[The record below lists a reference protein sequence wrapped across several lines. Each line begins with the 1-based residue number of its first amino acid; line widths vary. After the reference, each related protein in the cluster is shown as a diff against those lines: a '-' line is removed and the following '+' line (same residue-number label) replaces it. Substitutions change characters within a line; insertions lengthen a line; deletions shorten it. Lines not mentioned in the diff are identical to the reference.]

1 MRRLRDR
8 FKFEIERLI
17 LRGPVPRLLVIA
29 LAIVLISLGA
39 GWIVFE
45 LTGGF
50 PRLAE
55 AVWWAFLRLTDPG
68 YLGDDEGNVLR
79 VVSTVVTILGY
90 VLFLGALI
98 AIMTQWLN
106 ATLNRLQQ
114 GLTPI
119 AQNDHIVILG
129 WTNRT
134 ATIIEEL
141 LLSEERVR
149 RFLRTHHTRKLRMAV
164 LIEDLRPEV
173 VQELRER
180 LGPLWDYRKIIFRSG
195 TPLRLDHLDRVDF
208 SNAAAI
214 LLPFPD
220 FARDNA
226 FARDER
232 TIKILLSIDSAAR
245 QKKRGDMPQ
254 VVVEV
259 LDGRNVSLA
268 RRAYSGPL
276 QILASDL
283 LVSRLIAQNIRH
295 AGLSG
300 VFSELLTHSE
310 GNEIY
315 IRDAGAVAGAA
326 AGQLRDAFADAVFL
340 GLLRRGESPRLNPA
354 HDVRIEAGDRL
365 ILMARTYAQT
375 APLRALPAPRTVVRA
390 AANPLTSKPLRRVL
404 LLGWN
409 HKVPA
414 LVAELGTYR
423 GEAFEID
430 LVSLVST
437 TERETLFHRYG
448 VGGSAQRVRH
458 LEADFT
464 SMTDLAALEPA
475 RYDNIVILASEWK
488 ESEVESDART
498 ILGFLMLEELL
509 STADAHPEVL
519 VELMDHENV
528 PLLRGRADVLISPL
542 LLSHMLTQ
550 VALRPDLRQVFDEMF
565 GPGGAEIFLRPALD
579 VARAGERLTFRELAD
594 RVHGG
599 GETALGVR
607 SRDGSL
613 ALNPP
618 KESVWSF
625 GAGDEVV
632 VLTQT

>member
-17 LRGPVPRLLVIA
+17 LRGPVSRMLVIA
-29 LAIVLISLGA
+29 LTIVLISVGA

-45 LTGGF
+45 LTGRF

-79 VVSTVVTILGY
+79 VVSTIVTILGY
-90 VLFLGALI
+90 VVFLGALI

-106 ATLNRLQQ
+106 ATLHRLQQ

-141 LLSEERVR
+141 ILSEERVR
-149 RFLRTHHTRKLRMAV
+149 RFLRLHQARRLRMAV
-164 LIEDLRPEV
+164 LIEDLRPEIV
-173 VQELRER
+173 HELRER

-208 SNAAAI
+208 ANAAAI

-220 FARDNA
+220 FARDNT

-232 TIKILLSIDSAAR
+232 TIKTLLSIDSAAR
-245 QKKRGDMPQ
+245 QKKRGGMPQ

-315 IRDAGAVAGAA
+315 VRDAAELAGATC
-326 AGQLRDAFADAVFL
+326 GQLRDAFPDAVFL
-340 GLLRRGESPRLNPA
+340 GLLRKGETPLLNPSETQRA
-354 HDVRIEAGDRL
+354 EAGDRL
-365 ILMARTYAQT
+365 ILAATSYART
-375 APLRALPAPRTVVRA
+375 APLRALLPARTIPRA
-390 AANPLTSKPLRRVL
+390 AANPLPAKPLRRIL

-414 LVAELGTYR
+414 LIAELGTYR
-423 GEAFEID
+423 GERFEID

-437 TERETLFHRYG
+437 SERETLFHRYG
-448 VGGSAQRVRH
+448 VDASGQAVRH
-458 LEADFT
+458 VEADFT
-464 SMTDLAALEPA
+464 SMTDLTALEPS
-475 RYDNIVILASEWK
+475 RYDNVVILASEWK

-509 STADAHPEVL
+509 STAENRPEVL
-519 VELMDHENV
+519 VELMDQENV

-550 VALRPDLRQVFDEMF
+550 VALRPDLRQVFDEIF
-565 GPGGAEIFLRPALD
+565 GPGGAEIFLRPASD
-579 VARAGERLTFRELAD
+579 VIRAGERVTFQELAD
-594 RVHGG
+594 RLHSA
-599 GETALGVR
+599 GEIALGLR
-607 SRDGSL
+607 GRDGSL
-613 ALNPP
+613 SLNPP
-618 KESVWSF
+618 KDSVWTP
-625 GAGDEVV
+625 GPGDELV

>member
-1 MRRLRDR
+1 M
-8 FKFEIERLI
+8 
-17 LRGPVPRLLVIA
+17 
-29 LAIVLISLGA
+29 
-39 GWIVFE
+39 
-45 LTGGF
+45 
-50 PRLAE
+50 
-55 AVWWAFLRLTDPG
+55 WWAFLRLTDPG

-106 ATLNRLQQ
+106 ATLNRFQQ
-114 GLTPI
+114 GFTPI
-119 AQNDHIVILG
+119 VQNDHIVILG

-134 ATIIEEL
+134 ATMIEEL

-149 RFLRTHHTRKLRMAV
+149 RFLRTHHTRRLRMAV
-164 LIEDLRPEV
+164 LIEDLRPDI

-180 LGPLWDYRKIIFRSG
+180 LGPLWDYRKIIFRSD

-214 LLPFPD
+214 LLPFPE

-245 QKKRGDMPQ
+245 QKRRGEMPQ

-283 LVSRLIAQNIRH
+283 LVSHLISH
-295 AGLSG
+295 HSLSHRT
-300 VFSELLTHSE
+300 SATP
-310 GNEIY
+310 
-315 IRDAGAVAGAA
+315 
-326 AGQLRDAFADAVFL
+326 AFPAS
-340 GLLRRGESPRLNPA
+340 SPRCSRTRKGPRFTYATPETSPARPPGSFAMHSPRPSFSACCGKGTPA
-354 HDVRIEAGDRL
+354 HDQRIEAGDRL

-375 APLRALPAPRTVVRA
+375 APMRALPAPRIVERA
-390 AANPLTSKPLRRVL
+390 AANPLPSKPLRRIL

-430 LVSLVST
+430 LVSLVGTS
-437 TERETLFHRYG
+437 ERETLLHRYG
-448 VGGSAQRVRH
+448 VDGAGQRVRH

-464 SMTDLAALEPA
+464 SNDGPDGA
-475 RYDNIVILASEWK
+475 RTGAVRQHRDPGER
-488 ESEVESDART
+488 VEGVRGGVGRADDPRVSDAGGVAVDR
-498 ILGFLMLEELL
+498 GRA
-509 STADAHPEVL
+509 SRGAGGADGPGERA
-519 VELMDHENV
+519 
-528 PLLRGRADVLISPL
+528 LLRGRADVLISPL

-550 VALRPDLRQVFDEMF
+550 VALRPDLRRVFDEMF

-579 VARAGERLTFRELAD
+579 VTRAGERVTFRELAD

-613 ALNPP
+613 SLNPP
-618 KESVWSF
+618 KESVWTF
-625 GAGDEVV
+625 GGGDDVV

>member
-17 LRGPVPRLLVIA
+17 LRGPVSRLLVIA

-326 AGQLRDAFADAVFL
+326 AGQLRDAFADAAFL
-340 GLLRRGESPRLNPA
+340 GLLRKGDSPRLNPA
-354 HDVRIEAGDRL
+354 HDERIEAGDRL

-375 APLRALPAPRTVVRA
+375 APSRALPAARAVVRA

-448 VGGSAQRVRH
+448 VDGSAQRVRH

-607 SRDGSL
+607 STDGSL